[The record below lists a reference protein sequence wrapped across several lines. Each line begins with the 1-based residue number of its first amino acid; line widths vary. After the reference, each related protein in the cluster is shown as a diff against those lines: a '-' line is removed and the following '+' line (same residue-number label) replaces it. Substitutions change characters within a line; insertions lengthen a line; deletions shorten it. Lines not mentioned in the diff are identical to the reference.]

1 MKKNRL
7 DYSQIIFDIIFFNL
21 IIAIFLIII
30 FFVFSINVIDLMIN
44 IIKER
49 NFSNKQK
56 NNIIIGKTSE
66 LN

>member
-7 DYSQIIFDIIFFNL
+7 DYSQIIFAIIFFNL

-56 NNIIIGKTSE
+56 NNIIMGKTSE

>member
-7 DYSQIIFDIIFFNL
+7 DYSQIIFAIIFFNL